1 MNVYWSVMNINYY
14 YYKKKILKLVIK
26 LIIIF
31 YIKCIGCEFI
41 ILCVEDNW
49 MCIGVLIKYVI
60 FGLN

>member
-14 YYKKKILKLVIK
+14 YFYKKNLKLVIK

-41 ILCVEDNW
+41 ILGVEDNW